1 MKVRPALWGVVM
13 AVAVIWPQDL
23 RPPVRVKAAQI
34 PSQLEEEIADVCI
47 RVIRDSSLYEE
58 GWDTLSQ
65 PQFWRAAMHLDPEVI
80 LVNFAANRQIVD
92 TLSLSGWQQF
102 SDKQKK
108 AYEDSL
114 RKEFDLGKKDEI
126 YFTTGRSHFYRYESI
141 LRHIDRSLTMF
152 AEEGVDPWFAQA
164 ILLIESPGRLQYST
178 DGAYGAFQL
187 MKGVAKDMGLTI
199 NDTIDERENLEASAK
214 GAARLIHRVCLPKT
228 RDILNRYGLEYE
240 ESDTWFKLMV
250 LHVYHAGARNVERV
264 IRKINPKEGGA
275 ELITE
280 LWQTKGRRFG
290 NASQNY
296 SQIILAAF
304 MEIDELLERK
314 GILCPPKVI
323 SHSALRGV
331 SPEVLEKSMWAEYGE
346 YE

>member
-13 AVAVIWPQDL
+13 AIAVIWPHDL
-23 RPPVRVKAAQI
+23 RPPVRVAAAQI
-34 PSQLEEEIADVCI
+34 PIQLEEEIADICI
-47 RVIRDSSLYEE
+47 QVIRDSSLYEE

-65 PQFWRAAMHLDPEVI
+65 PQFWRAAMHLDPEVV

-92 TLSLSGWQQF
+92 TLSLRSWQLS
-102 SDKQKK
+102 SDRKKK

-126 YFTTGRSHFYRYESI
+126 YFTTGRSHFYRYEPI
-141 LRHIDRSLTMF
+141 LRHIDRSLTIF

-187 MKGVAKDMGLTI
+187 MKAVAKDMGLTI
-199 NDTIDERENLEASAK
+199 NDTIDEREDFEASAR

-228 RDILNRYGLEYE
+228 RGILDRYGLEYE
-240 ESDTWFKLMV
+240 ESETWFKLMV
-250 LHVYHAGARNVERV
+250 LHVYHAGARNVGRV
-264 IRKINPKEGGA
+264 VRKINPKEGGA

-304 MEIDELLERK
+304 MELDQLLERK
-314 GILCPPKVI
+314 GIICPPEMI
-323 SHSALRGV
+323 SDPEDGSV
-331 SPEVLEKSMWAEYGE
+331 SPRAMELSSLSEFE
-346 YE
+346 